1 MADLLNQI
9 IQRIEGSDPEA
20 LAAAEKRQQQLTK
33 PPGSLGVLERLGVQL
48 AGIAAQC
55 PPPVSQNAVVGVFAA
70 DHGVCAQGVTPW
82 PQEVTVQMLANM
94 AHGGAAINVLCRQAA
109 VQTMLTDVGV
119 AGEYEAHPNIR
130 DRKVRAGTADFSSE
144 QAMTRDEATAALE
157 VGIETAMEAIEAG
170 ARCLLTGDMGI
181 GNTTASAALISVFT
195 GAVPDVVT
203 GRGAGADDAMLAH
216 KTDIITRSIALHA
229 PDPSDP
235 IGVLSSVGGLEQ
247 AAIAG
252 FILGAAA
259 HRVPVVLD
267 GVVACSAACVAVA
280 FNEHVRDYLVSG
292 HAGVEPG
299 IQSAVA
305 HLHLEPLVDL
315 GLRLGEG
322 SGAVLAYPMVQAAA
336 LILNE
341 MATFADVGISTGE

>member
-1 MADLLNQI
+1 MADLLNQT
-9 IQRIEGSDPEA
+9 IQRIEGANPEA
-20 LAAAEKRQQQLTK
+20 LAAAEERQQQLTK
-33 PPGSLGVLERLGVQL
+33 PPGSLGVLERLGIQL
-48 AGIAAQC
+48 AGIAGHC
-55 PPPVSQNAVVGVFAA
+55 PPPVPQEAVVGIFAA

-82 PQEVTVQMLANM
+82 PQEVTVQMLGNM
-94 AHGGAAINVLCRQAA
+94 AHGGAAINVLCRQAD
-109 VQTMLTDVGV
+109 VTPMLTDVGV
-119 AGEYEAHPNIR
+119 AGDYEAHPNIR
-130 DRKVRAGTADFSSE
+130 DRKVRPGTADFSSE
-144 QAMTRDEATAALE
+144 PAMTRAEALAALE
-157 VGIETAMEAIEAG
+157 VGIEAAVEAIEAG
-170 ARCLLTGDMGI
+170 AQCLLTGDMGI

-216 KTDIITRSIALHA
+216 KTEVITRAIALHA
-229 PDPSDP
+229 PDSSDP

-280 FNEHVRDYLVSG
+280 FNEHVRDYLISG

-299 IQSAVA
+299 IRSAVT

-322 SGAVLAYPMVQAAA
+322 SGAALAYPMVQAAA

-341 MATFADVGISTGE
+341 MATFADVGISTRE